1 MLFSLG
7 AGVKPTEG
15 CPAGSH
21 WAELYKRGHRQWGL
35 LVTGAKREPHEQSKG
50 VMPVMCVCG
59 VTLSLS
65 DSVCTG
71 GETSQFYNLKTSCL
85 SQSRKEVMSKGFLF
99 SQTG

>member
-35 LVTGAKREPHEQSKG
+35 LVTGAKG

-59 VTLSLS
+59 
-65 DSVCTG
+65 DID
-71 GETSQFYNLKTSCL
+71 
-85 SQSRKEVMSKGFLF
+85 R
-99 SQTG
+99 